1 MDTVYYRLNT
11 RKVKVSGGADLVTF
25 VPAPV
30 TEKAGQVL
38 DFDLCR
44 RKLETKNGWKD
55 LARTAEQVRPAGADA
70 VETAAE
76 EDSNAVAGP
85 APRRRRRAGATDV
98 LEVLCSAAV
107 LLVSLCA
114 AGAFL
119 ALL

>member
-44 RKLETKNGWKD
+44 RKLETKNAWKD
-55 LARTAEQVRPAGADA
+55 LARTAQTVRPAASASEDFAA
-70 VETAAE
+70 VETDDVE
-76 EDSNAVAGP
+76 VP
-85 APRRRRRAGATDV
+85 APRRRRRAGASDV

-114 AGAFL
+114 AGTFL

>member
-1 MDTVYYRLNT
+1 MDTVYYNLIT
-11 RKVKVSGGADLVTF
+11 RKVKVSGGADLLTF
-25 VPAPV
+25 VPAPAA
-30 TEKAGQVL
+30 EKAGQVL

-44 RKLETKNGWKD
+44 RRLETKTAWKD
-55 LARTAEQVRPAGADA
+55 LARTAERVRPAGE
-70 VETAAE
+70 ETG
-76 EDSNAVAGP
+76 AVAGP
-85 APRRRRRAGATDV
+85 APRRSRRARAADA